1 MARSRNLPLLDTTH
15 SGTTHSD
22 ASNSPHDVVPAG
34 PHFRWP
40 APRRAFVRPSDISP
54 ATPPEATELGL
65 SRRIALRWCVALI
78 SLGLVVRL
86 VRYALRFPLWHDE
99 LMLVA
104 NLLDRDYE
112 ALLVPLSL
120 KQVAPFGFLWIER
133 FLIENWGFHEWS
145 LRLFPTLCGSAG
157 LIVFGL
163 LAWRSFAVTHAN
175 ERDHQIDRL
184 AAVLAI
190 GVLSVAYY
198 PLRHACEVKPYAV
211 DLCVGALLPWLAV
224 EWLRRPGRTGWLWGL
239 ALATPLAMWVS
250 YPTAFV
256 AGGTAIALLPAVW
269 KSQRASVLAAYGSF
283 GVLMLAGFFVV
294 TGMGGSAG
302 HQDLNAD
309 MSRIWSHTFPPMNNP
324 LSFASWVVSVHTGEF
339 LAYPVGSENGGSL
352 LSTILA
358 GVGIWWLWRRSHS
371 VVARPLLLATFATL
385 GLLFVASVLHK
396 YPYGGHPRLVQ
407 FLAPHLSLLVGTGAA
422 VVIGHLRHARHM
434 RTATIGALSVLC
446 LLGGITLA
454 RDVVH
459 PFKSRADARHTAF
472 AKDFWSRPDPAGW
485 TTLCLTS
492 NRTQTFHP
500 TLCDFSYRI
509 HRAIYSPRQPEQFHL
524 GVPVEHRYNAV
535 RVVLFRNLEGPV
547 WYWTWDWWI
556 HNMRLTHT
564 LVRTDEH
571 PIHVMSDAS
580 PDYYLVMWFVPNLVT
595 NPPKVPEKAVY

>member
-1 MARSRNLPLLDTTH
+1 MARLRDRSSAATSNERASPVSAPRPDT
-15 SGTTHSD
+15 
-22 ASNSPHDVVPAG
+22 VPAG

-40 APRRAFVRPSDISP
+40 ASSPDRAQGTD
-54 ATPPEATELGL
+54 ATPALQPLPVESGL
-65 SRRIALRWCVALI
+65 SQRTAFRWCVALV
-78 SLGLVVRL
+78 SFGLVVRL

-112 ALLVPLSL
+112 DLLVPLSL

-133 FLIENWGFHEWS
+133 CLLVNWGFHEWS

-157 LIVFGL
+157 LILFGL
-163 LAWRSFAVTHAN
+163 LAWRSLAASNQH
-175 ERDHQIDRL
+175 EIRIDRL
-184 AAVLAI
+184 AAVLAV

-224 EWLRRPGRTGWLWGL
+224 EWLRRPERTGWLWGL

-269 KSQRASVLAAYGSF
+269 KSRRVSVLAAYGAF
-283 GVLMLAGFFVV
+283 GVLMLAGFIVV

-309 MSRIWSHTFPPMNNP
+309 MSRIWSHTFPPLNNP
-324 LSFASWVVSVHTGEF
+324 LSFASWIVSVHTGEF
-339 LAYPVGSENGGSL
+339 LAYPVGGENGGSS
-352 LSTILA
+352 LSTILVGL
-358 GVGIWWLWRRSHS
+358 GVWWLWRRSNS
-371 VVARPLLLATFATL
+371 VAARPLVVATFATL

-422 VVIGHLRHARHM
+422 VAIGQLRHARHI
-434 RTATIGALSVLC
+434 RTATTGALSVLC

-454 RDVVH
+454 RDITH
-459 PFKSRADARHTAF
+459 PFKSRVDARHTAF
-472 AKDFWSRPDPAGW
+472 AKDFWTRPDPAGW

-492 NRTQTFHP
+492 NRTQSFHP
-500 TLCDFSYRI
+500 TLCDFSFRI
-509 HRAIYSPRQPEQFHL
+509 HRAMYSPTQPQQFPL
-524 GVPVEHRYNAV
+524 GVPPEYRHSAL
-535 RVVLFRNLEGPV
+535 RVVLFRNGEGPV
-547 WYWTWDWWI
+547 FEGPREWWM

-564 LVRTDEH
+564 LARTDEH
-571 PIHVMSDAS
+571 PIHVMSDAF
-580 PDYYLVMWFVPNLVT
+580 PDYYLVLWFVPKSAET
-595 NPPKVPEKAVY
+595 PPPVPDKAVY